1 MSDASNGPEERRL
14 FTTAS
19 ANAALPLVSR
29 IVRDIVDLHPQW
41 REAISAF
48 ELEQDGATA
57 EHESDEARVARE
69 RAGHLAGEIESCL
82 DELEQVGCHFKGFE
96 DGLVDFP
103 SLRHGRVVYL
113 CWQHGEAGVTHW
125 HEVDDG
131 FPGRRP
137 LEDLHVGS
145 DT

>member
-1 MSDASNGPEERRL
+1 MTDASNGSDSPRM
-14 FTTAS
+14 FTAAS

-29 IVRDIVDLHPQW
+29 IVSDIVELHPQW

-48 ELEQDGATA
+48 ELEQDGVTA
-57 EHESDEARVARE
+57 EHESDEARMARE
-69 RAGHLAGEIESCL
+69 LAGRLAGEIESCL

-103 SLRHGRVVYL
+103 SLRDGRVVYL
-113 CWQHGEAGVTHW
+113 CWQHGEAEVNHW

-131 FPGRRP
+131 FPGRRS
-137 LEDLHVGS
+137 LDESHAGRDA
-145 DT
+145 

>member
-1 MSDASNGPEERRL
+1 MTDASNRPGESRM
-14 FTTAS
+14 FTAAS

-29 IVRDIVDLHPQW
+29 IVRDIVELHPQW

-48 ELEQDGATA
+48 EVEQDSVTA

-103 SLRHGRVVYL
+103 SLRDGRVVYL
-113 CWQHGEAGVTHW
+113 CWQHGEAGVTYW
-125 HEVDDG
+125 HEMDDG
-131 FPGRRP
+131 FSGRRP
-137 LEDLHVGS
+137 LDETHVIR
-145 DT
+145 DA

>member
-1 MSDASNGPEERRL
+1 MIDASNGSGEPRM
-14 FTTAS
+14 FTATS

-29 IVRDIVDLHPQW
+29 IVRDIVELHPQW

-48 ELEQDGATA
+48 ELEQDGVTA
-57 EHESDEARVARE
+57 EHESDEARRARE
-69 RAGHLAGEIESCL
+69 LAGRLAGEIESCL

-103 SLRHGRVVYL
+103 SLRDGRVVYL

-137 LEDLHVGS
+137 LDESHAGRDA
-145 DT
+145 